1 MRISDWSSDVC
12 SSDLT
17 VIRAALVAP
26 PRKQGDSIAREAFNT
41 VLGGSFTSRLNMTL
55 REQKGWA
62 YGASSGIGSGRGS
75 QVFSAGASVQ
85 ADKSAEAMAEA
96 ARILR
101 DIAGSHPVNAAERS
115 EERRVGK
122 EWVST
127 CRYRWSPYH

>member
-1 MRISDWSSDVC
+1 
-12 SSDLT
+12 
-17 VIRAALVAP
+17 
-26 PRKQGDSIAREAFNT
+26 
-41 VLGGSFTSRLNMTL
+41 MTL

-101 DIAGSHPVNAAERS
+101 DIAGSHPVNAAELATARNDMS
-115 EERRVGK
+115 LGLTSAWATSNGVGQYLIDQQAYDLPDELGRASCRARVCQS
-122 EWVST
+122 V
-127 CRYRWSPYH
+127 

>member
-1 MRISDWSSDVC
+1 MPAQGRARSDGQRWSVVY
-12 SSDLT
+12 LINKPGTPQT

-101 DIAGSHPVNAAERS
+101 DIAGDRKSTRLNSSH
-115 EERRVGK
+115 
-122 EWVST
+122 
-127 CRYRWSPYH
+127 

>member
-1 MRISDWSSDVC
+1 MPATVTPRSDGPQSSVVYLIDKPGTPQ
-12 SSDLT
+12 T

-85 ADKSAEAMAEA
+85 ADKSAEAMRA
-96 ARILR
+96 
-101 DIAGSHPVNAAERS
+101 

-122 EWVST
+122 EGVRT
-127 CRYRWSPYH
+127 CRSRWAPAH

>member
-1 MRISDWSSDVC
+1 
-12 SSDLT
+12 
-17 VIRAALVAP
+17 
-26 PRKQGDSIAREAFNT
+26 
-41 VLGGSFTSRLNMTL
+41 MTL

-101 DIAGSHPVNAAERS
+101 DIAGSHPVNAAELATARNDMSLGLRS
-115 EERRVGK
+115 EEHTSELQSLMRISYAVFCLNKKNSATRRPSLPPK
-122 EWVST
+122 KKKK
-127 CRYRWSPYH
+127 